1 MKLQTQLNLAF
12 TALLFVV
19 MAVTGYV
26 LYSLVLGLLIQ
37 DEERQLAQKGELL
50 VHMLNEDDVDE
61 ANINQFKVF
70 LEEQDLQVFLYN
82 RKDNSLLF
90 SSESEKITK
99 EFIKQN
105 DFSDNQQNL
114 WEYGKNKFV
123 ASRILFYPDEEGLEL
138 ILLTPLNDLQHV
150 QESFIMRMF
159 VVFVI
164 GGIVAILLS
173 TLFTRKLVTPLSN
186 LKKELKKVERRQF
199 GELTPIHAT
208 GEIKE
213 VEKSV
218 YEMADE
224 LNQYILAQQAFFQ
237 NASHELKTPLM
248 TIQGYAEGIRDGIF
262 DQEEKDK
269 GLDVMVKEVHRLK
282 SIINEMTILAKLDT
296 EDTIGKRTNVS
307 LANLLENVE
316 DRIIPFLEDKD
327 LKFTIDIEKDVAVY
341 VNRNQLL
348 QSVLNITSN
357 AVRYAKSE
365 IVISVIEEK
374 GLVKLAVADDGPG
387 IPQKLQP
394 YIFHRFVKGKD
405 GDTGLG
411 LAIAKAMIE
420 SSGGKIHAGVA
431 DLGGAL
437 FEIELP
443 LAKK

>member
-1 MKLQTQLNLAF
+1 
-12 TALLFVV
+12 VV

-159 VVFVI
+159 VVFVV

-199 GELTPIHAT
+199 GELAPIKAT

-248 TIQGYAEGIRDGIF
+248 TIQGYAEGIRDDIF

-269 GLDVMVKEVHRLK
+269 GLNVMVKEVHRLK

-296 EDTIGKRTNVS
+296 EEIIGERTNVS

-316 DRIIPFLEDKD
+316 DRIIPFFEDKD

-365 IVISVIEEK
+365 ILISVIEEK
-374 GLVKLAVADDGPG
+374 GMVKLAVADDGPG
-387 IPQKLQP
+387 IPEELRP

-443 LAKK
+443 LA